1 MEAAGGFGLKV
12 TGTKVDSDSVSRMQR
27 CESAGCRAQAKLRGL
42 GRMGLLTCVPQCSS
56 AAACKL
62 SFNLKSRSL
71 SVALHAGREDR
82 VPRLR
87 RELNADGLK
96 RRSRGAIGTP
106 RVASSLDI
114 PVHGARD
121 DDTCPSL
128 RRY

>member
-1 MEAAGGFGLKV
+1 
-12 TGTKVDSDSVSRMQR
+12 
-27 CESAGCRAQAKLRGL
+27 
-42 GRMGLLTCVPQCSS
+42 MGLLTCVPQCSS

-96 RRSRGAIGTP
+96 RRSRGAFE
-106 RVASSLDI
+106 
-114 PVHGARD
+114 RD
-121 DDTCPSL
+121 AT
-128 RRY
+128 RGQ